1 MKLKHLPLIVGIGLP
16 LLCVALLSAAI
27 YIPRQSLKPAHDF
40 VYSQRSGYSS
50 GAMYSYSVVNGKITR
65 SVRNGYNTD
74 ASLSPDAETG
84 GLYLYDIETDTVR
97 PLLWAEAKTLS
108 FEPNNLSSDGYRV
121 DYGSRNSGILEL
133 FGDSDRNNLYVT
145 KGNVR
150 RALSGMTDNQYRYS
164 YGFTFIGWVK

>member
-16 LLCVALLSAAI
+16 LVCIAILSAAI

-50 GAMYSYSVVNGKITR
+50 GATYSYSVVNGKVTR
-65 SVRNGYNTD
+65 SVRDGYNTD

-84 GLYLYDIETDTVR
+84 GLYLYDVETDTVR

-108 FEPNNLSSDGYRV
+108 FEPSHLSSDGYEV
-121 DYGSRNSGILEL
+121 EYGSRNSGILEL
-133 FGDSDRNNLYVT
+133 FGDGNRNNVYVT
-145 KGNVR
+145 KGTVR
-150 RALSGMTDNQYRYS
+150 RALVGIGGDQYRYS
-164 YGFTFIGWVK
+164 YGFTFIGWIQ